1 MNKSEP
7 SSQLARRANLP
18 RTVADRTVGALIS
31 AISDALAAGDTVA
44 IAGFGTFAT
53 RQRPARQGR
62 NPATGEAIA
71 IAGVHGTNLQARQ
84 DPSPGR
90 QCANRVNAPSQTEGS
105 SRRGA
110 SILPGTTPATT
121 MRLSAPQQRRDRFP
135 CAGVMALLGF
145 PRHGR

>member
-1 MNKSEP
+1 MNKPEP

-18 RTVADRTVGALIS
+18 RTVADRAVGALIS

-71 IAGVHGTNLQARQ
+71 IAASTAPTFKPGKTLRQA
-84 DPSPGR
+84 
-90 QCANRVNAPSQTEGS
+90 VNAQTE
-105 SRRGA
+105 
-110 SILPGTTPATT
+110 
-121 MRLSAPQQRRDRFP
+121 
-135 CAGVMALLGF
+135 
-145 PRHGR
+145 